1 MGRKEVSA
9 SVDGEHGEISS
20 PPPNYRV
27 RGGGGEWL
35 IAERDCAYLR
45 LPSLPFTSVR
55 SALQESHCVVLLV
68 ARRARECEISPTDVG
83 AVAGRGEI
91 FFLGRHFFLTG
102 LGDQRGFDVPPRR
115 LQATRLRADFARD
128 HGARSR

>member
-1 MGRKEVSA
+1 MALSREGLCVPKA
-9 SVDGEHGEISS
+9 PISTVHECALR
-20 PPPNYRV
+20 PPRV
-27 RGGGGEWL
+27 T
-35 IAERDCAYLR
+35 LR
-45 LPSLPFTSVR
+45 
-55 SALQESHCVVLLV
+55 VVLLV

-91 FFLGRHFFLTG
+91 FFFPGHQFFLTG

-115 LQATRLRADFARD
+115 LQAKRLRADFARD

>member
-1 MGRKEVSA
+1 MALSREGLCVPKA
-9 SVDGEHGEISS
+9 PISTVHECALR
-20 PPPNYRV
+20 PPRV
-27 RGGGGEWL
+27 T
-35 IAERDCAYLR
+35 LR
-45 LPSLPFTSVR
+45 
-55 SALQESHCVVLLV
+55 VVLLV